1 MKNHNMYKRSH
12 LNFIDEAIL
21 EAEKSPNSS
30 KHAALLIYN
39 NKIIS
44 RGHNQFKG
52 IVSDSV
58 RSCPL
63 CG

>member
-1 MKNHNMYKRSH
+1 MYKHSH
-12 LNFIDEAIL
+12 LHFIEEAIL
-21 EAEKSPNSS
+21 EAQKSPNSS

-52 IVSDSV
+52 SVSDSV
-58 RSCPL
+58 KLCPL

>member
-1 MKNHNMYKRSH
+1 MYKHSH
-12 LNFIDEAIL
+12 QSFVEEAIL
-21 EAEKSPNSS
+21 EAKKSPNSS
-30 KHAALLIYN
+30 KHAALLIHN

-58 RSCPL
+58 GSCPL

>member
-1 MKNHNMYKRSH
+1 MNNSFKKSH
-12 LNFIDEAIL
+12 SAFIDEAIE
-21 EAEKSPNSS
+21 EARKSPNSS
-30 KHAALLIYN
+30 KHAALLIHN

-52 IVSDSV
+52 LVSDSV

-63 CG
+63 RG

>member
-1 MKNHNMYKRSH
+1 MNLSMYKHSH

-21 EAEKSPNSS
+21 EAKKSPNSS
-30 KHAALLIYN
+30 KHAALLIHN

-52 IVSDSV
+52 GVSDSV

>member
-1 MKNHNMYKRSH
+1 MYKRSH
-12 LNFIDEAIL
+12 LHFIEEAIK
-21 EAEKSPNSS
+21 EAQKSPNSS
-30 KHAALLIYN
+30 KHSALLIYN

-63 CG
+63 RS

>member
-1 MKNHNMYKRSH
+1 MYKHSH
-12 LNFIDEAIL
+12 LHFIEEAIC
-21 EAEKSPNSS
+21 EARKSPNSS

-39 NKIIS
+39 NRIIS
-44 RGHNQFKG
+44 RGHNHYKG
-52 IVSDSV
+52 AVSDSV